1 MKTFNNKFSII
12 LVISLAV
19 ILALVHTNE
28 ATCANKAVY
37 DDCCSRGNTQLTA
50 CYAKPNDFPCQ
61 CIAMK
66 AIRNCYLQCPDDS
79 DIISQGNSYQ
89 TAVDQVCGYANQQT
103 ASSAPAPTQAA
114 IAPAGS
120 ANATTPTTPTNPSV
134 PNGPSSPNKPTP
146 SGTQSATQPGTKSS
160 ANSNNDGRQ
169 IFFAVILSVAVLF
182 MAV

>member
-61 CIAMK
+61 CTAMK

-79 DIISQGNSYQ
+79 DITSQGTSYQ
-89 TAVDQVCGYANQQT
+89 TAVDQVCGYANQQLT

-114 IAPAGS
+114 IAPAGP
-120 ANATTPTTPTNPSV
+120 ANAATPTPANPSV

-146 SGTQSATQPGTKSS
+146 SGTQSATQSDKKST

-169 IFFAVILSVAVLF
+169 VFFAAILSIAVLL